1 MSGPDWQPAPWRLG
15 PVDQIPVGEGRA
27 FAVGDEQVAVFR
39 PRGGGLQALQ
49 AICPHRGGP
58 LADGLIDQVQVVCP
72 LHNHAF
78 RLVDG
83 QCTTG
88 EWTIAAYQVA
98 VEDGEVV
105 VRLRDN

>member
-1 MSGPDWQPAPWRLG
+1 VTRPRCWRLG
-15 PVDQIPVGEGRA
+15 PSEQIPIGEGRA

-39 PRGGGLQALQ
+39 SRGGGLHALQ

-58 LADGLIDQVQVVCP
+58 LADGLIDATQVVCP

-78 RLVDG
+78 RLTDG
-83 QCTTG
+83 QCITG
-88 EWTIAAYQVA
+88 QWSIQVYEVT

-105 VRLRDN
+105 LRF

>member
-1 MSGPDWQPAPWRLG
+1 VSGPVFCRLG
-15 PVDQIPVGEGRA
+15 TLDQIPVGEARA

-39 PRGGGLQALQ
+39 TRGGGLHALQ

-58 LADGLIDQVQVVCP
+58 LADGLIDAAQVVCP

-78 RLVDG
+78 RLADG
-83 QCTTG
+83 HCTTG
-88 EWTIAAYQVA
+88 EWSVQAYQVA

-105 VRLRDN
+105 LRR

>member
-1 MSGPDWQPAPWRLG
+1 VSGPGFCRLG
-15 PVDQIPVGEGRA
+15 TLDQIPVGEARA

-39 PRGGGLQALQ
+39 TRGGGLHALQ

-58 LADGLIDQVQVVCP
+58 LADGLIDAAQVVCP

-78 RLVDG
+78 RLADG
-83 QCTTG
+83 HCTTG
-88 EWTIAAYQVA
+88 EWSLQAYQVA

-105 VRLRDN
+105 LQR

>member
-1 MSGPDWQPAPWRLG
+1 ME
-15 PVDQIPVGEGRA
+15 QIPVGEGRA

-39 PRGGGLQALQ
+39 PRGGGLHALQ

-58 LADGLIDQVQVVCP
+58 LADGLIDQAQVVCP

-78 RLVDG
+78 QLADG
-83 QCTTG
+83 KCTTG
-88 EWTIAAYQVA
+88 EWSIQAYQVA

-105 VRLRDN
+105 LRLAR

>member
-1 MSGPDWQPAPWRLG
+1 MMLSGSMNGAGLCRLG
-15 PVDQIPVGEGRA
+15 PTDQIPLGEGRA

-39 PRGGGLQALQ
+39 PRGGGLHALQ

-58 LADGLIDQVQVVCP
+58 LADGLIDGAHVVCP

-78 RLVDG
+78 RLADG
-83 QCTTG
+83 HCTTG
-88 EWTIAAYQVA
+88 ERSVQAYQVG

-105 VRLRDN
+105 LRR

>member
-1 MSGPDWQPAPWRLG
+1 M
-15 PVDQIPVGEGRA
+15 
-27 FAVGDEQVAVFR
+27 FR
-39 PRGGGLQALQ
+39 PRGGGLHALQ

-58 LADGLIDQVQVVCP
+58 LADGLIDGVQVVCP

-83 QCTTG
+83 HCTTG
-88 EWTIAAYQVA
+88 ERSVQAYQVA

-105 VRLRDN
+105 LHGHLGEPQTR

>member
-1 MSGPDWQPAPWRLG
+1 VSGPGFCRLG
-15 PVDQIPVGEGRA
+15 PLDQIPVGEARA

-39 PRGGGLQALQ
+39 TRGGGLHALQ

-58 LADGLIDQVQVVCP
+58 LADGLIDAAQVVCP

-78 RLVDG
+78 RLADG
-83 QCTTG
+83 HCTTG
-88 EWTIAAYQVA
+88 EWSLQAYQVA

-105 VRLRDN
+105 LQR